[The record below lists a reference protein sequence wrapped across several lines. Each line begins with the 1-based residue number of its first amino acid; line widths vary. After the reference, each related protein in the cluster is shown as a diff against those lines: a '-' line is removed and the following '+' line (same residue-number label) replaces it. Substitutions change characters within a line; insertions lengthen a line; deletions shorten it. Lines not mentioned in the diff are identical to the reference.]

1 MRQGAAGSTILPSPC
16 FFASGPTQPCYHS
29 VMTIRPL
36 AALGAVLAL
45 LLAGCNPTYNW
56 REYASPDAAWHA
68 TFPAKPATTT
78 RTIDLDGMQVAMT
91 MTAAEVEGTTFAV
104 GSAEAPDAAR
114 ARAALDTMRLA
125 LARNIGAATGAQASA
140 TNAAGGARS
149 SAAIDVGGTRAGVP
163 MRLVGHFEARGT
175 RFYQAIVVGPSAAM
189 PAEQVDQFL
198 TSFAVR

>member
-1 MRQGAAGSTILPSPC
+1 
-16 FFASGPTQPCYHS
+16 
-29 VMTIRPL
+29 MTIRPL
-36 AALGAVLAL
+36 AALGAALAL

-91 MTAAEVEGTTFAV
+91 MTAAEVEGATFAV

-114 ARAALDTMRLA
+114 AHAALDTMRLA
-125 LARNIGAATGAQASA
+125 LARNIGAAATGAQASA

-149 SAAIDVGGTRAGVP
+149 SAAIDVEGTRAGVP
-163 MRLVGHFEARGT
+163 MRLVGRFEARGT

>member
-1 MRQGAAGSTILPSPC
+1 MRPGAAGSTTLPRPC

-29 VMTIRPL
+29 VMTIRPP
-36 AALGAVLAL
+36 AALGAALAL
-45 LLAGCNPTYNW
+45 LLTGCNPTYNW

-91 MTAAEVEGTTFAV
+91 MTAAEVEGATFAV

-125 LARNIGAATGAQASA
+125 LARNIGAAATGAQASA
-140 TNAAGGARS
+140 T
-149 SAAIDVGGTRAGVP
+149 SAAINVEGTHAGVP
-163 MRLVGHFEARGT
+163 MRLVGRFEARGT

-198 TSFAVR
+198 TSFAVRLTPGPTP